1 MKMHV
6 QILLKKNEKHV
17 YNTRTIYLSI
27 YLSILYLLCC
37 KFTRKHIYIYIHI
50 VQNMYMVLASSLPPR
65 TCYYGP
71 PMFPAWEEEEEEEEE
86 EGWALEIWQGEFC
99 LTPQESEFV

>member
-1 MKMHV
+1 
-6 QILLKKNEKHV
+6 
-17 YNTRTIYLSI
+17 
-27 YLSILYLLCC
+27 
-37 KFTRKHIYIYIHI
+37 
-50 VQNMYMVLASSLPPR
+50 MYMVLASSLPPR